1 MDQKKKGC
9 GMHIIKFSVVIK
21 KYCEQ
26 SKVLRM
32 ILKSATLRVL

>member
-9 GMHIIKFSVVIK
+9 GMHIIKFCIVSK

-26 SKVLRM
+26 SKIMRM
-32 ILKSATLRVL
+32 ILKSVLLY